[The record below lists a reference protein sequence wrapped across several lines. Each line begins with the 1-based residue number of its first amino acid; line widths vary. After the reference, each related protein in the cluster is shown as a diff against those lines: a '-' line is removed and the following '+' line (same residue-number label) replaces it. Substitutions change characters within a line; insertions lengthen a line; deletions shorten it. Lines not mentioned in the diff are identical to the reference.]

1 MKRIHYIIMSAL
13 LFAVA
18 AKAQTEPSV
27 SVPHEDFDVGSLVQ
41 PLETAPV
48 GDLRSGIDPLPYDS
62 LHLPRLNWRGQ
73 MPLSFYPFWGWM
85 SGPGSWSLHEGLNM
99 SLSASVFASLGDSN
113 YLGTGFSQD
122 ISAMYAMP
130 LSKKLSLAMGGFFS
144 NVSFDHG
151 TLRYGGLSGV
161 LSYRFNDR
169 WEAHLYGQKSLMDT
183 NRQMP
188 WWGMGN
194 IGDRIGA
201 GVIYHVSPTFFF
213 EVNVEYHERPA
224 YNVPVYNANKK
235 LVQPNNHGAPPP
247 PSPH

>member
-1 MKRIHYIIMSAL
+1 
-13 LFAVA
+13 
-18 AKAQTEPSV
+18 
-27 SVPHEDFDVGSLVQ
+27 
-41 PLETAPV
+41 
-48 GDLRSGIDPLPYDS
+48 
-62 LHLPRLNWRGQ
+62 
-73 MPLSFYPFWGWM
+73 
-85 SGPGSWSLHEGLNM
+85 
-99 SLSASVFASLGDSN
+99 
-113 YLGTGFSQD
+113 
-122 ISAMYAMP
+122 MYAMP

-188 WWGMGN
+188 WWGMRN

-224 YNVPVYNANKK
+224 YNVPIYNANKK

>member
-1 MKRIHYIIMSAL
+1 
-13 LFAVA
+13 
-18 AKAQTEPSV
+18 
-27 SVPHEDFDVGSLVQ
+27 
-41 PLETAPV
+41 
-48 GDLRSGIDPLPYDS
+48 
-62 LHLPRLNWRGQ
+62 
-73 MPLSFYPFWGWM
+73 
-85 SGPGSWSLHEGLNM
+85 M
-99 SLSASVFASLGDSN
+99 SLSASVFASWGDSK

-169 WEAHLYGQKSLMDT
+169 WEAHLYGQKSLVDT